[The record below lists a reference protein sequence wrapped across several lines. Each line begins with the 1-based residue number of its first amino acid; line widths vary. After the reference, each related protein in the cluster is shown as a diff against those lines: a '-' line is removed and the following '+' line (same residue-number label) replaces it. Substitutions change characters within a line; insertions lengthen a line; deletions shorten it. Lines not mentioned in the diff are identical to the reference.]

1 MQRIWQKLNLRIRL
15 IIIEVTAVLLLSIMS
30 AYPAHAKIEPVIASQ
45 PPAFEVAS
53 IRLSPR
59 GKDELTSISPAGTS
73 RFTAKNATLTFLIEF
88 AFDINDYQIAG
99 VPNWSDSTLYDISA
113 AAESGVNLTYE
124 QLRPRLQ
131 QLLEKRLHL
140 TVHHDVKSVK
150 GYGLVVAKG
159 GPKLQTSK
167 GAAGQLY
174 ILGNG
179 LRGQNMP
186 IKTLASMLN
195 RPTGRPLAD
204 KTGIEGNYDIRLD
217 YAPNGATDSPLPS
230 VFTALQEQLG
240 LKLEPQQV
248 PVEMLVIDHVDRQP
262 TEN

>member
-1 MQRIWQKLNLRIRL
+1 MKLTM
-15 IIIEVTAVLLLSIMS
+15 IEVTAVLSLIVTS
-30 AYPAHAKIEPVIASQ
+30 AYSAHSQIQPVIAAP

-53 IRLSPR
+53 IRLSPP
-59 GKDELTSISPAGTS
+59 GKDGLTSISPVGTS
-73 RFTAKNATLTFLIEF
+73 RFTAKNASLTLLIEM

-99 VPNWSDSTLYDISA
+99 TPNWSDSTLYDISA

-124 QLRPRLQ
+124 QLGPRLQ

-140 TVHHDVKSVK
+140 TVHREMKSVK

-167 GAAGQLY
+167 GPGGQAY
-174 ILGNG
+174 ILDNG

-186 IKTLASMLN
+186 IKALAFMLN
-195 RPTGRPLAD
+195 RPTGRPIAD
-204 KTGIEGNYDIRLD
+204 KTGIEGNYDIKLD
-217 YAPNGATDSPLPS
+217 YAPNATTDSPLPS

-240 LKLEPQQV
+240 LKLVPQQV